1 MAQDTVNLL
10 KTDKLQVKKKAS
22 FFYLSILVLLI
33 LVLITV
39 LVLLYLFFL
48 KSSISSTIISQN
60 KELAILKSEQEKKI
74 KILTTKERLTAIKR
88 IVPGNSTPE
97 DRLRIVLSSI
107 PESISVDK
115 LEMTDTVMNITI
127 SSTSLSV
134 LNSFLNSDLTELPK
148 KKDSQVKKIEI
159 QSFGLSSKGTNYSSD
174 IKITFN
180 TSIN

>member
-33 LVLITV
+33 VVLITV
-39 LVLLYLFFL
+39 LILLYLLFL
-48 KSSISSTIISQN
+48 KSSIASTINSQN
-60 KELAILKSEQEKKI
+60 KELSILKSEQGKKI
-74 KILTTKERLTAIKR
+74 KILTTKERLATIKK
-88 IVPGNSTPE
+88 IVPGNSIPE
-97 DRLRIVLSSI
+97 DRLNIVLSSI
-107 PESISVDK
+107 PASISIDK
-115 LEMTDTVMNITI
+115 LEMIDTVMNITI
-127 SSTSLSV
+127 SSISLSV
-134 LNSFLNSDLTELPK
+134 LNTFLNSDLSELPK

-159 QSFGLSSKGTNYSSD
+159 QSFGLNSKGTNYSSD